1 VNRRVVLAVVAVLS
15 FAAFWLLGNAVRTY
29 GEPVAFVSFEAQ
41 LAGRGVLAAWW
52 LTWTCYPQAL
62 IAIGIVLL
70 ALAWRFGAWGSRIL
84 FSIASMIVCW
94 RAADFFQRIFARPRP
109 DQWFVKHETAFSYPS
124 SHAAIALGFYGLW
137 ALLLYRSDLPKRVR
151 VVASVALACLTIA
164 VYWAR
169 LSLGAHYVTDLA
181 GGALLAVG
189 IVCAGAASLPGKVLA
204 GAAGRA

>member
-1 VNRRVVLAVVAVLS
+1 VNRRLALAIVAVLS
-15 FAAFWLLGNAVRTY
+15 FAAFWLLGNAVRTH
-29 GEPVAFVSFEAQ
+29 GEPAAFISFEAQ

-70 ALAWRFGAWGSRIL
+70 VLAWRSREWRSRML

-94 RAADFFQRIFARPRP
+94 RAADFFQRIYARPRP
-109 DQWFVKHETAFSYPS
+109 DHWFVKHETAFSYPS

-137 ALLLYRSDLPKRVR
+137 AVLLYRSELPQRVR
-151 VVASVALACLTIA
+151 VIGAVALACLTIA

-169 LSLGAHYVTDLA
+169 LSLGAHYLTDLA
-181 GGALLAVG
+181 GGALLAIG
-189 IVCAGAASLPGKVLA
+189 IVCAGAAALPGKVLA
-204 GAAGRA
+204 GAARRA

>member
-1 VNRRVVLAVVAVLS
+1 MNRRVVLAVVAVLS
-15 FAAFWLLGNAVRTY
+15 FAAFWLLGNAARTY
-29 GEPVAFVSFEAQ
+29 GEPTAFVAFEAQ

-109 DQWFVKHETAFSYPS
+109 DHWFVKHETAFSYPS

-137 ALLLYRSDLPKRVR
+137 AVLLYRSELPQRARVIG
-151 VVASVALACLTIA
+151 AVALACLTIA
-164 VYWAR
+164 VYWSR
-169 LSLGAHYVTDLA
+169 LSLGAHYLTDLA
-181 GGALLAVG
+181 GGGLLALG
-189 IVCAGAASLPGKVLA
+189 IVCAGAAALPAKVLA
-204 GAAGRA
+204 GAARRA

>member
-1 VNRRVVLAVVAVLS
+1 VNRRIVLAVVAVLS

-29 GEPVAFVSFEAQ
+29 GEPAAFLSFEAQ

-70 ALAWRFGAWGSRIL
+70 ALAWRFGAWGARIL

-94 RAADFFQRIFARPRP
+94 RAADFLQRIYARPRP
-109 DQWFVKHETAFSYPS
+109 DHWFVKHETAFSYPS

-137 ALLLYRSDLPKRVR
+137 AVLLYRSELPRRVR
-151 VVASVALACLTIA
+151 VIGAVALACLTIA

-169 LSLGAHYVTDLA
+169 LSLGAHYLTDLA

-189 IVCAGAASLPGKVLA
+189 IVCAGAAALPGNVLA
-204 GAAGRA
+204 GAARRA